1 MVHPQGKF
9 MLKKADFSFEKIQ
22 EKRKKYRNGQK
33 NFSVFHEKN
42 LKNIRIVRKDM
53 PENPMTETK
62 KADFSFKKVPRKQK
76 NYGNRQKNFSPCTE
90 KRQEKLFRRSEKGLK
105 KRMIRMKKQQII
117 FCKRTEKMQKRM
129 RGWTEKSAVASEKI

>member
-1 MVHPQGKF
+1 MDHPQGKF

-129 RGWTEKSAVASEKI
+129 RGWTEKSAGASEKI